1 MAPNRRIPLRWGRK
15 RRVWWFTRR
24 VRRARLA
31 EQHDQAEDDDG
42 QPRSA
47 SASDGTRTPRWA
59 SRSGLRSLGRGA
71 PTASWRSA
79 TTAAPWS
86 RRRSECR
93 QQRSSHDLIAA
104 FVAILWRYHTTG
116 RARLWLLPVLMIVWV
131 NTHLGFF
138 VGLGLIG
145 IYVGFEVLE
154 VISAPSPQQEGAP
167 PSVGHCRKWLAR

>member
-1 MAPNRRIPLRWGRK
+1 MSLPQLNPVEPPWYGPVCPVVGEGWHREVSPYPDQCAAGLMVPLITARTA
-15 RRVWWFTRR
+15 TRADLFST
-24 VRRARLA
+24 V
-31 EQHDQAEDDDG
+31 
-42 QPRSA
+42 
-47 SASDGTRTPRWA
+47 
-59 SRSGLRSLGRGA
+59 
-71 PTASWRSA
+71 
-79 TTAAPWS
+79 
-86 RRRSECR
+86 
-93 QQRSSHDLIAA
+93 LIAA